1 MIYILLIIDILISNY
16 TNYTSYFFILY
27 LYNKPYKY
35 YLLTALILDLIIF
48 KNIYN
53 IFILTFMYFLNKI
66 FKSLNKNNLISYIF
80 IMLFNYI
87 IYIFLSNLLLQNSIF
102 TTLIKIGSNL
112 LLNLILYLLSFNIK
126 RKVENE

>member
-53 IFILTFMYFLNKI
+53 IFILTFMYFLNH
-66 FKSLNKNNLISYIF
+66 
-80 IMLFNYI
+80 
-87 IYIFLSNLLLQNSIF
+87 
-102 TTLIKIGSNL
+102 
-112 LLNLILYLLSFNIK
+112 
-126 RKVENE
+126 

>member
-1 MIYILLIIDILISNY
+1 
-16 TNYTSYFFILY
+16 
-27 LYNKPYKY
+27 
-35 YLLTALILDLIIF
+35 
-48 KNIYN
+48 
-53 IFILTFMYFLNKI
+53 
-66 FKSLNKNNLISYIF
+66 
-80 IMLFNYI
+80 MLFNYI